1 MGNVQASRAKDKK
14 QKHGKEVQ
22 AQDPTKTDLEVM
34 KKLRPALGGYVSPVR
49 EAPGAVYSHAVAGN
63 GLAQGFCLN
72 SAQSRA
78 QHSAAQVM
86 ILDNA
91 MPRVRLLPLDSSFCT
106 MCVIFFMRSLDLIA
120 YNIDCLQ

>member
-49 EAPGAVYSHAVAGN
+49 EAPGAVYSQAVVGN
-63 GLAQGFCLN
+63 GLVQGFCLN

-78 QHSAAQVM
+78 QHSSAQVM
-86 ILDNA
+86 NLDKV
-91 MPRVRLLPLDSSFCT
+91 MPRVRLLPLNSSSRT
-106 MCVIFFMRSLDLIA
+106 IFHAFSVL
-120 YNIDCLQ
+120 DCLQH